1 MPDPPPEVSHPL
13 GRTQSTMSSRRG
25 GTRRRFSTNSLE
37 GQRGTL
43 RFSKAT
49 LHGDLTFRD
58 RIHHFTLAWFTAT
71 MSTGGIALV
80 LARTPHRFHGLE
92 AIGDIIFILTVVL
105 FILFCTAIATRFVL
119 FPKSLAKCITH
130 PTESLFFP
138 TFWISVSN
146 IISNIEEYGVPHC
159 GYWLTVTV
167 RVLFW
172 IYAALTFMIAVGQ
185 YFFLFTGKP
194 LTIQSMTPQWI
205 LPVFPIM
212 LTGTLASLM
221 GGSQPVGAAYPILIA
236 GITFQ
241 GLGMLMATFMYG
253 PYLRRLMTAG
263 LPSPNT
269 RPGMFIAVG
278 PPSFTGL
285 ALLGISEHLARIFP
299 SYTTISYISN
309 PSIIADI
316 FRILAL
322 ATALFL
328 WATAFW
334 FFSIAFVSVINGA
347 FFSKEGMTFHLVW
360 WAFVFPNVGFTI
372 ITIEIG
378 AALMSPGILW
388 IGSAMTIMLVI
399 VWIFCATMHIRA
411 VLKKEILWP
420 GKDEDHDQGGF
431 TEEMEGRFNR

>member
-1 MPDPPPEVSHPL
+1 
-13 GRTQSTMSSRRG
+13 MSKS
-25 GTRRRFSTNSLE
+25 
-37 GQRGTL
+37 
-43 RFSKAT
+43 T

-58 RIHHFTLAWFTAT
+58 RIHHFTLAWYTCT
-71 MSTGGIALV
+71 MSTGGIALL

-92 AIGDIIFILTVVL
+92 AIGDIFFILTVVL
-105 FILFCTAIATRFVL
+105 FILFTATLCTRFIL
-119 FPKSLAKCITH
+119 YPKSLGKCITH

-138 TFWISVSN
+138 TFWIS
-146 IISNIEEYGVPHC
+146 ISNILSNIQSYGVPHT
-159 GYWLTVTV
+159 GPWLVTTMK
-167 RVLFW
+167 VLFW
-172 IYAALTFMIAVGQ
+172 TYAGLTFSVAVGQ

-212 LTGTLASLM
+212 LCGTLASLM
-221 GGSQPVGAAYPILIA
+221 GGTQPVQAAYPILVA

-285 ALLGISEHLARIFP
+285 ALLGISEHLYRIFP
-299 SYTTISYISN
+299 AYATISYVAT
-309 PSIIADI
+309 PTIIPDI

-322 ATALFL
+322 STAIFL

-334 FFSIAFVSVINGA
+334 FFSIAFVSVIHGA
-347 FFSKEGMTFHLVW
+347 IRRDGKGGMSFHLVW

-372 ITIEIG
+372 CTIEIG
-378 AALMSPGILW
+378 KALMSEGILW
-388 IGSAMTIMLVI
+388 LGSVMTIVLVA
-399 VWIFCATMHIRA
+399 VWLGCAGMHVRA
-411 VLKKEILWP
+411 VWKKEILWP

-431 TEEMEGRFNR
+431 TEEMEGRFDR